1 MLIMLIIMLIIV
13 ILAGVNVV
21 FKPNISALSLLQW

>member
-1 MLIMLIIMLIIV
+1 MLPTPDSISERV
-13 ILAGVNVV
+13 LAGVNVV